1 MMMTWDIFAQP
12 LNAKAKKQKHDSLR
26 ISVKMSKTAAAC
38 MRLFCLAKAAGVE
51 HLTARRSAA
60 G

>member
-1 MMMTWDIFAQP
+1 MMMTADIFAQP
-12 LNAKAKKQKHDSLR
+12 FDAKGKAKQDSLR